1 MVNFHTVAEKSVSD
15 FKALAAFLGRASP
28 ACRTLTGWKT
38 PIHVIYYGV
47 TYLKKLVETP
57 LDVRLNPCA
66 TGPSGILQGSI

>member
-1 MVNFHTVAEKSVSD
+1 MFIILAFANLALSVAN
-15 FKALAAFLGRASP
+15 LAFVLDTNRF
-28 ACRTLTGWKT
+28 
-38 PIHVIYYGV
+38 YGV